1 MASHWRNP
9 RYDLRVRSR
18 TVLDQSL
25 ALSLGLVT
33 LVLLTSRRFEVRLPE
48 PSSGIEV
55 IQVQEIP
62 ETQQLRMPAAPV
74 RPQIPVA
81 TMSEDVPED
90 VTILDTVTDLD
101 LLVAPRPSASRI
113 PARPA
118 PGSDGQASL
127 IWDEAPQ
134 LVRMVT
140 PEYPESARK
149 AGVEGRVDLSVVV
162 DEKGFVVA
170 ADVITAVPTGIFEE
184 AARQAVMKWR
194 YRPARMR
201 GRAIRARLGQTVYFS
216 FSDVRP

>member
-9 RYDLRVRSR
+9 RYDLKRRSQ
-18 TVLDQSL
+18 TILDQSL

-33 LVLLTSRRFEVRLPE
+33 LVLLTSRRLEVRQ
-48 PSSGIEV
+48 PSPTGGLEV

-62 ETQQLRMPAAPV
+62 ETRQLRMPAAPA
-74 RPQIPVA
+74 RPQIPIA

-90 VTILDTVTDLD
+90 VTIMDTMVDLD
-101 LLVAPRPSASRI
+101 LPVAPFPSAARV
-113 PARPA
+113 PAGSA
-118 PGSDGQASL
+118 PGTTGEASL
-127 IWDEAPQ
+127 VWDEAPQ

-140 PEYPESARK
+140 PEYPETARK

-162 DEKGFVVA
+162 DERGQVVT
-170 ADVITAVPTGIFEE
+170 ADVVTAVPTGIFEE

-201 GRAIRARLGQTVYFS
+201 GQAIRARLGQTVYFS
-216 FSDVRP
+216 FSDIRP

>member
-1 MASHWRNP
+1 M
-9 RYDLRVRSR
+9 RSR

-48 PSSGIEV
+48 PSGGIEV

-62 ETQQLRMPAAPV
+62 ETQQLRMPAAPA

-101 LLVAPRPSASRI
+101 LLFAPLPSASRI

-118 PGSDGQASL
+118 QGSDGQASL

-162 DEKGFVVA
+162 DEKGLVVA

-216 FSDVRP
+216 FSDIRP